1 VIEKNKT
8 LNSMKFANM
17 SFGKTSR
24 SCDCSTSS
32 DTQSGCGCSS
42 SASAGVKCPACH
54 TVGRKVSALT
64 AKSQLKKEVASFYE
78 AHLEELNFCTN
89 PACSYVYYDESG
101 SVLIH
106 QDEIKSKVTIK
117 NNDLST
123 PLCYC
128 QKLLKK
134 DFYSMVSAGEKNIAS
149 KLKAIIA
156 SGKSFCEKSNPKGVC
171 CTEDVK
177 AFVESHGIAW
187 DDGSTS
193 QGCC

>member
-1 VIEKNKT
+1 
-8 LNSMKFANM
+8 M
-17 SFGKTSR
+17 

-42 SASAGVKCPACH
+42 SASASAHCPVCGVL
-54 TVGRKVSALT
+54 GRKISALT
-64 AKSQLKKEVASFYE
+64 AKSQLKKEVASYYHS
-78 AHLEELNFCTN
+78 HLDSLNFCTN
-89 PACSYVYYDESG
+89 PTCSFVYYDDSG

-106 QDEIKSKVTIK
+106 QDEIKCKVTIK
-117 NNDLST
+117 NDDLTT

-134 DFYSMVSAGEKNIAS
+134 DFYAMVAAGEENIGA

-156 SGKSFCEKSNPKGVC
+156 DGRSFCEKSNPKGIC

-177 AFVESHGIAW
+177 AFVESHGVIW
-187 DDGSTS
+187 DDGCSRG
-193 QGCC
+193 GCC